1 MAKAE
6 GERTALRRFK
16 TYRDGSAGLMPKAAV
31 VRGRRTFRIVPQ
43 ADYTLTAAKSPDSIF
58 NGTG

>member
-1 MAKAE
+1 
-6 GERTALRRFK
+6 
-16 TYRDGSAGLMPKAAV
+16 MPKAAV